1 MDLISRLE
9 ELQKEAQTLISAVQS
24 EEELE
29 NLRVK
34 FLGRKGEITSILRQ
48 VGQLPRE
55 DRPLVGEKAN
65 QVRRRLEDLI
75 EKRFEELKK
84 TSLKEK
90 IKQESV
96 DITLPGRVPRR
107 GRKHLITQVIEEIV
121 DVFLSLGYRV
131 AEGPEI
137 ETDYYNFTA
146 LNMPPHHPARSLWDT
161 LYLESSEEELLLRTH
176 TSPVQ
181 VRVMEKENPPVFI
194 VVPGKVYRRDV
205 ADSSHLP
212 VFHQIE
218 GLAVDEGITFADLKG
233 TLEFFSHRIF
243 GADRRVRFRPSYFP
257 FTEPS
262 AEVDVS
268 CFCQGKGC
276 RVCKGSGWLEILG
289 AGMVDPNVFEV
300 VGYDKERYT
309 GFAFGLGVER
319 IAMLKY
325 GVSDIRLFF
334 DNDQKFLEQFG

>member
-9 ELQKEAQTLISAVQS
+9 ELEEKASALIFSAQTQ
-24 EEELE
+24 EELE
-29 NLRVK
+29 NLRVR
-34 FLGRKGEITSILRQ
+34 FLGRKGEVTFILRQ
-48 VGQLPRE
+48 VGQLSSE
-55 DRPLVGEKAN
+55 EKPLVGAKAN
-65 QVRRRLEDLI
+65 KVRNYLESLI
-75 EKRFEELKK
+75 ESRSQELKQVF
-84 TSLKEK
+84 LREK
-90 IKQESV
+90 IKKESV
-96 DITLPGRVPRR
+96 DITLPGRIPKR

-121 DVFLSLGYRV
+121 DIFLSLGYRV

-161 LYLESSEEELLLRTH
+161 LYLESSAEEILLRTH

-181 VRVMEKENPPVFI
+181 IRVMEKESPPVFI

-218 GLAVDEGITFADLKG
+218 GLAVDKGITFADLKG
-233 TLEFFSHRIF
+233 TLEFFSHQIL
-243 GADRRVRFRPSYFP
+243 GADRKVRFRPSYFP

-268 CFCQGKGC
+268 CFCEGKGC

-289 AGMVDPNVFEV
+289 AGMVDPNVFDE
-300 VGYDKERYT
+300 VGYDNEEYT

-334 DNDQKFLEQFG
+334 DNDQKFLEQF

>member
-1 MDLISRLE
+1 MDLIFQLE
-9 ELQKEAQTLISAVQS
+9 KLKEEALALISTAQS
-24 EEELE
+24 EKELE
-29 NLRVK
+29 DLRVK
-34 FLGRKGEITSILRQ
+34 FLGRKGEITMILRQ
-48 VGQLPRE
+48 IGKLSAEKKPIVGAKANEVRDWLETLIE
-55 DRPLVGEKAN
+55 DRLL
-65 QVRRRLEDLI
+65 RF
-75 EKRFEELKK
+75 KRSSFEEKLK
-84 TSLKEK
+84 SEL
-90 IKQESV
+90 V
-96 DITLPGRVPRR
+96 DITLPGRIPRR
-107 GRKHLITQVIEEIV
+107 GRKHLITQTIEEIV
-121 DVFLSLGYRV
+121 DIFLSLGYWV
-131 AEGPEI
+131 AEGPEV
-137 ETDYYNFTA
+137 ETDYHNFTA

-161 LYLESSEEELLLRTH
+161 LYLKSPGEDLLLRTH

-181 VRVMEKENPPVFI
+181 IRVMQKEKPPIFI

-233 TLEFFSHRIF
+233 TLEFFSQRMF
-243 GADRRVRFRPSYFP
+243 GADKRVRFRPSYFP

-268 CFCQGKGC
+268 CFCEGEGC

-289 AGMVDPNVFEV
+289 AGMVDPNVFDE
-300 VGYDKERYT
+300 VGYNNEEYT
-309 GFAFGLGVER
+309 GFAFGMGVER

-334 DNDQKFLEQFG
+334 DNDLRFLEQF